1 MASRVNLG
9 RINFGRGSLGVS
21 ILKRLCGFL
30 ALDIVLFAA
39 PDGGL

>member
-9 RINFGRGSLGVS
+9 RINFGKGSLGVS
-21 ILKRLCGFL
+21 TLKQFCGFL
-30 ALDIVLFAA
+30 ALDIVLLAA